1 MDNESAKKASSY
13 KKGDL
18 LRISSRNGA
27 SNWFVKQIDD
37 KSNSLTLSGEHS
49 NRPKKLILDKIDFKN
64 QFVSKIEKAEMEVR
78 EGEILRTSSRMYEH
92 NIESNTDLK
101 VKKIVPGFLVL
112 KDGKKSILMI
122 KASLNGAPLKYGYTK
137 SLHTTSTKR
146 YDTTVSVLKPYQTNK
161 NNIFK
166 INALSKSSS
175 IIVTEDK
182 EKAIKYSHR
191 ETNRGSSISADN
203 YSGLSIE
210 AGNILNRIS
219 ETTAVFSKQDYF
231 KEAIS
236 NNKDYTQ
243 SKLNTDIA
251 DALEN
256 GYLIKKDY
264 SLKKPLI
271 IYHLSNEKMKSK
283 NINLRLDFE
292 LEQNS
297 SLKLIDFFSDD
308 SEKNFMNIFYN
319 FNLDKDAILKNYKID
334 KSLNKNLKY
343 SFNNINQKQNS
354 ISETF
359 IFSAGSDYF
368 KNEINCNLKG
378 EYSSAFINGIF
389 SLDDNKQHEI
399 RTTINHLVENTKS
412 YQLIKSVLGKNT
424 KSAYQGRIYVDSK
437 AQKTDGYQLSKAIL
451 LDETSEFNAK
461 PELEIYADDVKC
473 SHGSASGSLDDNS
486 IFYLMSRGLN
496 YKQAK
501 GLLINGFLLDVIEKI
516 TDAEIKDLLKKM
528 IGLKK

>member
-1 MDNESAKKASSY
+1 MKEQ
-13 KKGDL
+13 L
-18 LRISSRNGA
+18 
-27 SNWFVKQIDD
+27 
-37 KSNSLTLSGEHS
+37 
-49 NRPKKLILDKIDFKN
+49 KIDFNKIKE
-64 QFVSKIEKAEMEVR
+64 VSNFSNRDIE
-78 EGEILRTSSRMYEH
+78 I
-92 NIESNTDLK
+92 
-101 VKKIVPGFLVL
+101 
-112 KDGKKSILMI
+112 KKSY
-122 KASLNGAPLKYGYTK
+122 LNKFIENGFPNRKQENWKFL
-137 SLHTTSTKR
+137 
-146 YDTTVSVLKPYQTNK
+146 D
-161 NNIFK
+161 
-166 INALSKSSS
+166 INQ
-175 IIVTEDK
+175 I
-182 EKAIKYSHR
+182 
-191 ETNRGSSISADN
+191 
-203 YSGLSIE
+203 
-210 AGNILNRIS
+210 
-219 ETTAVFSKQDYF
+219 
-231 KEAIS
+231 IS
-236 NNKDYTQ
+236 NNISDLSFYNDYSIENKIDSSIFIDDLEHNKIIFINGRIEKIDFSYEDKKQIEIIEDSYTIDK
-243 SKLNTDIA
+243 SENNNSLIDLNIA
-251 DALEN
+251 LSN
-256 GYLIKKDY
+256 KHFKILIKKSY
-264 SLKKPLI
+264 TLKKPLI
-271 IYHLSNEKMKSK
+271 IYHLTNEKMKSK

-297 SLKLIDFFSDD
+297 SLKLIDFFSDN

-359 IFSAGSDYF
+359 VFSAGSDYF

>member
-1 MDNESAKKASSY
+1 MKEQ
-13 KKGDL
+13 L
-18 LRISSRNGA
+18 
-27 SNWFVKQIDD
+27 
-37 KSNSLTLSGEHS
+37 
-49 NRPKKLILDKIDFKN
+49 KIDFNKI
-64 QFVSKIEKAEMEVR
+64 QEVSNFSNRDIE
-78 EGEILRTSSRMYEH
+78 I
-92 NIESNTDLK
+92 
-101 VKKIVPGFLVL
+101 
-112 KDGKKSILMI
+112 KKSY
-122 KASLNGAPLKYGYTK
+122 LNKFIENGFPNRKQENWKFL
-137 SLHTTSTKR
+137 
-146 YDTTVSVLKPYQTNK
+146 D
-161 NNIFK
+161 
-166 INALSKSSS
+166 INQ
-175 IIVTEDK
+175 I
-182 EKAIKYSHR
+182 
-191 ETNRGSSISADN
+191 
-203 YSGLSIE
+203 
-210 AGNILNRIS
+210 
-219 ETTAVFSKQDYF
+219 
-231 KEAIS
+231 IS
-236 NNKDYTQ
+236 NNISDLSFYNDYSIENKIDSSIFIDDLEHNKIIFINGRIEKIDFSYEDKKQIEIIEDSYTNDK
-243 SKLNTDIA
+243 SENNNSLIDLNIA
-251 DALEN
+251 LSN
-256 GYLIKKDY
+256 KHFKILIKKSY

-271 IYHLSNEKMKSK
+271 IYHLTNEKMKSK

-308 SEKNFMNIFYN
+308 SKKNFINIFYN

-334 KSLNKNLKY
+334 KLLNKNLKY

-359 IFSAGSDYF
+359 VFSAGSDYF

>member
-1 MDNESAKKASSY
+1 MKEQ
-13 KKGDL
+13 L
-18 LRISSRNGA
+18 
-27 SNWFVKQIDD
+27 
-37 KSNSLTLSGEHS
+37 
-49 NRPKKLILDKIDFKN
+49 KIDFNKI
-64 QFVSKIEKAEMEVR
+64 QEVSNFSNRDIE
-78 EGEILRTSSRMYEH
+78 I
-92 NIESNTDLK
+92 
-101 VKKIVPGFLVL
+101 
-112 KDGKKSILMI
+112 KKSY
-122 KASLNGAPLKYGYTK
+122 LNKFIENGFPNRKQENWKFL
-137 SLHTTSTKR
+137 
-146 YDTTVSVLKPYQTNK
+146 D
-161 NNIFK
+161 
-166 INALSKSSS
+166 INQ
-175 IIVTEDK
+175 I
-182 EKAIKYSHR
+182 
-191 ETNRGSSISADN
+191 
-203 YSGLSIE
+203 
-210 AGNILNRIS
+210 
-219 ETTAVFSKQDYF
+219 
-231 KEAIS
+231 IS
-236 NNKDYTQ
+236 NNISDLSFYNDYSIENKIDSSIFIDDLEHNKIIFINGRIEKIDFSYEDKKQIEIIEDSYTNDK
-243 SKLNTDIA
+243 SENNNSLIDLNIA
-251 DALEN
+251 LSN
-256 GYLIKKDY
+256 KHFKILIKKGY

-271 IYHLSNEKMKSK
+271 IYHLTNEKMKSK

-297 SLKLIDFFSDD
+297 TLKLIDFFSDD

-319 FNLDKDAILKNYKID
+319 FNLDRDAILKNYKID

-359 IFSAGSDYF
+359 VFSAGSDYF

-451 LDETSEFNAK
+451 LHETSEFNAK